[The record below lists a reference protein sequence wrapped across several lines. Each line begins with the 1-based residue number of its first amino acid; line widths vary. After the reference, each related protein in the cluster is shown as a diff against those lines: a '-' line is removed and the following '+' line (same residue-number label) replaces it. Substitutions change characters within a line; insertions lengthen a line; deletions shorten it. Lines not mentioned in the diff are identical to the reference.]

1 MARKSMIEK
10 ANRKPKY
17 SSRIIRRC
25 EVCGRSRAY
34 YRKFRMCRICLRE
47 FAGKGQIPGV
57 AKSSW

>member
-17 SSRIIRRC
+17 STRLNRRC

-47 FAGKGQIPGV
+47 FSSKGQIPGL